1 MPNTGNVDERIV
13 EMQID
18 HQKFEAG
25 AKKTISI
32 LEKLDNALNSLGKKN
47 SDGLDSITGS
57 LEKVTNK
64 FSVMGTIGDQVIRN
78 LTNKAIALVDQMG
91 RVAKSLSID
100 QVSAGWDKY
109 AEKTQGVQT
118 IMAAT
123 SSTVGDR
130 FATQA
135 EQMEWVNEELE
146 KLNWFTDETSYNFL
160 DMVNNI
166 GKFTSNGVEL
176 ETAVTAM
183 QGISNWAA
191 ISGANVG
198 EASRAMYNLSQAMAT
213 GSVKLIDWKSIENAN
228 MATTEFKET
237 ALETAVALGTLKKI
251 GNSTYQTLGGKSFTQ
266 EQFNTQ
272 LSEGWF
278 TSEVLLSTLD
288 QYGAFTDE
296 LNKVYN
302 ATGLQTKQILEQ
314 VEAYKEGKKV
324 SAELIPYIEKLA
336 DAQYE
341 LGFRAFRAAQEAKT
355 FEDVINATKDSV
367 STAWM
372 NLFETIFGDYLTAK
386 KLWSDMAESFY
397 NIFTEPVNK
406 LIEIFDTAFGEKN
419 PLRDKLAEVNLSM
432 TEFEAT
438 ASNMEDAEIQGLIEQ
453 YGSLEAA
460 LRAGAVS
467 AELLNKVMMQL
478 QDDKVSSVVT
488 EVDGIVDR
496 KIEEIRDA
504 ARQFNEGKLTKEE
517 IQNRGLDFNM
527 VKWWAKVYKTAD
539 KDDTLEGW
547 TDKFKEQYFDEIAAA
562 VGYTEEEIARI
573 KEILADSEGVIDGMQ
588 SEAVNRRSGLDLFA
602 ESLMNLLHAVE
613 NVVEAVSGALDII
626 FGDTNEQGEV
636 IYGWIERFNKFTEGV
651 KSATEDI
658 EGISDKIAGILSIF
672 HSVAAFV
679 KGAFRF
685 AFHAAFTVVAV
696 VASLLL
702 EVFGIIQN
710 SGVIQAFG
718 SAITTVFQAL
728 LVPLSI
734 IGGLIKDLFDKLFGN
749 KFKDF
754 DWAERF
760 AYYLSVI
767 SDRVS
772 IAASRFSRFLKSKA
786 VAEALTNA
794 FEKLHETVIKVAA
807 AFSNGYKKLKAFA
820 DLMKL
825 GYEKNGIVGVFD
837 ILNSKIKLALRNH
850 PTLLKAYQTIGSV
863 FKKIGETVDTSFGKV
878 TAWFNTLVAFAKELK
893 TAFQLNGLKGA
904 FELLSSK
911 VNEFLEKHP
920 KIIGVLTGIQNA
932 FSSVGTWIM
941 STAEAIKRWFSSI
954 DFSKIGTS
962 IQSAI
967 SKIRAF
973 FASLKQIYKDKG
985 ISGLWTAFTDKI
997 KEGFAKLNLS
1007 TIFNTVKEKFAG
1019 FFGKIGELFGKLS
1032 GVKLFDG
1039 DFFENLYDSLTDWL
1053 QLFTGVAIF
1062 GLIRSVKKVIN
1073 AIGDILK
1080 TLNGVPKDIKANQ
1093 MGTAFLK
1100 LAGGILLIALSLKI
1114 ISTIPTDML
1123 FDVWSTII
1131 SLLIAIGA
1139 FAAYIKMIKGE
1150 SALKSVLSI
1159 AAGIALLALTL
1170 YGVSKMTPE
1179 DFQTGWERLMWI
1191 LGSLVAFMFLTRGIK
1206 SDGMKSLLGMAVSVL
1221 ALAFVINKISGMT
1234 DEDFQ
1239 TGWERMMWVLG
1250 SIVAFM
1256 FLTKGIQSNSMKS
1269 LIGMAVSCF
1278 ALSIIIK
1285 RLSKMTTDDF
1295 TDGWTRMALILLSMI
1310 AFMRGINGVKV
1321 SGTALGALAI
1331 MIAAV
1336 VAIAISL
1343 KALANED
1350 PKSLLDAAV
1359 SIGICLVAI
1368 AGSIAL
1374 VSKFADKMNLTA
1386 FTALVV
1392 GIAAFVAIA
1401 AVLTKLAEYD
1411 WKTIGLAA
1419 LTCVLTLATVAGIV
1433 VLLGNVSPGAATKGI
1448 AVLAIIAIG
1457 FGVIVVALT
1466 ALGLAAAAI
1475 AVEMAKKLD
1484 EFATA
1489 MQPFVNTISS
1499 FDDGTKESFQ
1509 RFASMMLSLLQAEF
1523 WMFLA
1528 GILSKLTDSGDLGA
1542 KLSGFM
1548 DGIKPFLDGLTTVT
1562 DAHVTGATLLDSV
1575 MGSVA
1580 KMEFWGLISN
1590 ILNGLNDD
1598 IAGKL
1603 SGFITGLQPFL
1614 ANIGNVT
1621 DAHVTGAGLLDSVMK
1636 SIAGME
1642 LWGKV
1647 SEIIN
1652 GLDGD
1657 IATRLSEFGTNLGP
1671 FLAALGLVTPEM
1683 EQQAGYLSGLMQ
1695 ALVKAEIWSTI
1706 SEWINGLTGEDSMAN
1721 FAERLNTFTG
1731 ALIPFLTAMSSL
1743 NNGTIEQTKTTLSV
1757 LSDLT
1762 KNKTISNLGSQIN
1775 SFYTNFNKGGKG
1787 ANGDL
1792 TALKDTVSIVTDLS
1806 TALSNISTFTTDT
1819 SFGSDFMTSLSTN
1832 ISNSQTILTSGI
1844 AVTVTTAISNA
1855 FAAIVPAVESDGYN
1869 VGAGVARGMYNS
1881 SSLITKA
1888 GLHLARLAERSVAS
1902 GLQIKSPSRVMAALA
1917 AYIPAGIAKGVEENS
1932 GVAVDSMTVLGS
1944 SIIAAMQMAMLR
1956 VATVADENFEFSP
1969 TITPVVDMSN
1979 VAYAAGNANQMFGSI
1994 SSGLR
1999 GSMRITTENAAN
2011 TAAMVRYGTGS
2022 TGIVDE
2028 IQNLSSKLDM
2038 LGEAVANMQI
2048 VLDTGE
2054 LVGATSHKM
2063 DNAFGEM
2070 QVHRGRGN

>member
-32 LEKLDNALNSLGKKN
+32 LEKLDSALNSLGKNN

-64 FSVMGTIGDQVIRN
+64 FSVMGTVGDQVIRN

-123 SSTVGDR
+123 SDTVGDR

-198 EASRAMYNLSQAMAT
+198 EASRAMYNLSQAMAA

-228 MATTEFKET
+228 MATTEFKKT
-237 ALETAVALGTLKKI
+237 ALETAVALGTLEKV
-251 GNSTYQTLGGKSFTQ
+251 GEGTYQTLGGKSFTQ

-278 TSEVLLSTLD
+278 TSDVLLQTLD

-438 ASNMEDAEIQGLIEQ
+438 ASNMEDAEIKGLIEQ

-488 EVDGIVDR
+488 EAGGIVDR

-504 ARQFNEGKLTKEE
+504 ARQFNEGKLTKKE
-517 IQNRGLDFNM
+517 IQNRDLDFSM
-527 VKWWAKVYKTAD
+527 VKWWAKVYKTAN

-547 TDKFKEQYFDEIAAA
+547 TDKFKEQYFDEIAAS

-573 KEILADSEGVIDGMQ
+573 KEILADNEGVIDGMQ

-613 NVVEAVSGALDII
+613 NVVEAISGAFDII

-658 EGISDKIAGILSIF
+658 EGLSAKIAGILSIF

-679 KGAFRF
+679 KGAFRL

-734 IGGLIKDLFDKLFGN
+734 IGDLIKDLFDKLFGN
-749 KFKDF
+749 KLKDF
-754 DWAERF
+754 DWAERL
-760 AYYLSVI
+760 AYYLNDISV
-767 SDRVS
+767 RVS
-772 IAASRFSRFLKSKA
+772 IAASRFSRFLKSKT
-786 VAEALTNA
+786 VAEALSNA
-794 FEKLHETVIKVAA
+794 FEKLHETVTKVAA
-807 AFSNGYKKLKAFA
+807 AFSNGYKKLKAFV

-837 ILNSKIKLALRNH
+837 ILNSKIKLTLRNH

-878 TAWFNTLVAFAKELK
+878 KAWFNNLVAFAKELK

-920 KIIGVLTGIQNA
+920 KIMGVLTGIQNA

-985 ISGLWTAFTDKI
+985 VSGLWTAFTEKI

-1007 TIFNTVKEKFAG
+1007 TIFNTVKEKFTG
-1019 FFGKIGELFGKLS
+1019 FFGKIGEAFGKLS
-1032 GVKLFDG
+1032 DIKLFDG
-1039 DFFENLYDSLTDWL
+1039 DFFENLYESLTDWL
-1053 QLFTGVAIF
+1053 HLFTGFAIF
-1062 GLIRSVKKVIN
+1062 GLIRSAKKVIN

-1080 TLNGVPKDIKANQ
+1080 TLGGVPKDIKANQ

-1150 SALKSVLSI
+1150 SALKSVLSV

-1170 YGVSKMTPE
+1170 YGLSKMTSG
-1179 DFQTGWERLMWI
+1179 DFFSGVWK
-1191 LGSLVAFMFLTRGIK
+1191 LGLIMVMLVGYLHLTDGIK
-1206 SDGMKSLLGMAVSVL
+1206 VD
-1221 ALAFVINKISGMT
+1221 
-1234 DEDFQ
+1234 
-1239 TGWERMMWVLG
+1239 
-1250 SIVAFM
+1250 
-1256 FLTKGIQSNSMKS
+1256 SMKT
-1269 LIGMAVSCF
+1269 LIGMAVGLLAM
-1278 ALSIIIK
+1278 ALVIK
-1285 RLSKMTTDDF
+1285 KLSKMSDEKYSNGVAKLFLIMAMMVGYLHLIDGVKAGSMKAAIGMAVGVYVLSLVVQKLSKNTIGKAVTGIVQLFFILAMMAGYMKIIDGIHISGTTL
-1295 TDGWTRMALILLSMI
+1295 GAMALMILSVVVI
-1310 AFMRGINGVKV
+1310 A
-1321 SGTALGALAI
+1321 GAL
-1331 MIAAV
+1331 MR
-1336 VAIAISL
+1336 L
-1343 KALANED
+1343 THYNWKALLAT
-1350 PKSLLDAAV
+1350 SG
-1359 SIGICLVAI
+1359 SIALCLVTI

-1374 VSKFADKMNLTA
+1374 VSKFADKMSLSA
-1386 FTALVV
+1386 FTALAV
-1392 GIAAFVAIA
+1392 GIAAFVVIA
-1401 AVLTKLAEYD
+1401 AVLTRLADYD

-1419 LTCVLTLATVAGIV
+1419 LTCVLTLAAVAGVV
-1433 VLLGNVSPGAATKGI
+1433 VLLGNVSPGAAAKGI

-1457 FGVIVVALT
+1457 FGVIVVTLT

-1509 RFASMMLSLLQAEF
+1509 RFAGMMLSLLQAEF

-1528 GILSKLTDSGDLGA
+1528 GILSKLTASGDLGV
-1542 KLSGFM
+1542 KLSLFM
-1548 DGIKPFLDGLTTVT
+1548 
-1562 DAHVTGATLLDSV
+1562 
-1575 MGSVA
+1575 VA
-1580 KMEFWGLISN
+1580 
-1590 ILNGLNDD
+1590 
-1598 IAGKL
+1598 
-1603 SGFITGLQPFL
+1603 LQPFL
-1614 ANIGNVT
+1614 TNVGNVT
-1621 DAHVTGAGLLDSVMK
+1621 SAHVIGASMLSSVMK

-1647 SEIIN
+1647 SEILN

-1683 EQQAGYLSGLMQ
+1683 EQQAGYLSGLMK

-1743 NNGTIEQTKTTLSV
+1743 NAGTIEQTKTTLSV

-1775 SFYTNFNKGGKG
+1775 SFYNNFNKGGKG

-1819 SFGSDFMTSLSTN
+1819 SFGSDFMMSLSTN

-1869 VGAGVARGMYNS
+1869 VGAGVAQGMYNS